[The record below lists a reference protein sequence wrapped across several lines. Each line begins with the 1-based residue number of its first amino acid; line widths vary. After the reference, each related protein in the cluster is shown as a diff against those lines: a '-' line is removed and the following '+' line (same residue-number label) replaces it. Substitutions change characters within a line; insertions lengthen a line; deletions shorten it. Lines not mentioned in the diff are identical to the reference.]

1 MDIGAKCKYP
11 ASSLSNFAGHRFV
24 LDNVEIY
31 SMEGFLQSLKFK
43 EPAIQAEVC
52 KLIGFAAKKRGRNKN
67 WQQYQKLYWNG
78 VEYPRKSKE
87 YQELLD
93 RAYFAMYEQSESF
106 RRALKAS
113 GNSTLTHSI
122 GRTKQS
128 ETVLTVK
135 EFCSRLMQL
144 RQLGPK
150 L

>member
-1 MDIGAKCKYP
+1 
-11 ASSLSNFAGHRFV
+11 
-24 LDNVEIY
+24 
-31 SMEGFLQSLKFK
+31 
-43 EPAIQAEVC
+43 
-52 KLIGFAAKKRGRNKN
+52 
-67 WQQYQKLYWNG
+67 LYWNG

-135 EFCSRLMQL
+135 EFCSRLMKL